1 VIHYP
6 APVAA
11 SLLAPG
17 AVVLGEAVAIEISTS
32 TVLAAAAALGI
43 GALAWFAKRELANKD
58 RAIERMR
65 SSMADL
71 FARHAALERRVD
83 KIETERQ
90 LLGR

>member
-1 VIHYP
+1 MIHYP

-43 GALAWFAKRELANKD
+43 GALA
-58 RAIERMR
+58 
-65 SSMADL
+65 
-71 FARHAALERRVD
+71 RHAALERRVD